1 MKDDFYKDIKHKR
14 TQDEAEQSKGKA
26 KNKEKKDKIKE
37 DEKNQEEQ
45 SLKRSAK
52 YKENA
57 KDAPGQF
64 SSKVKEYFNRENLEK
79 GKAFFAGKLSTYN
92 ERFSDELNVTRKK
105 LDEFRNRPK
114 NQKSTAKGPGDEQ
127 EGTRNKGLIP
137 LIAAGVILVPLTL
150 FLGFIIISNFWP
162 SNDGM
167 ELATDEG
174 GTEETEEAAEDES
187 RDEELEEQRFEM
199 ERRMAES
206 RESEDDDSGESEEE
220 DSEVTE
226 EEVSEEGDLASEN
239 VEAVY
244 SSDELSIL
252 KDIAGDAI
260 EEREGGDESAVESS
274 DASGESEDEQTQEED
289 AAGEDQEAESAGA
302 THVVGE
308 GDNLYQIAR
317 QYYGSGTP
325 ENVQRIRDANGV
337 TGNNISLGQELHIP

>member
-14 TQDEAEQSKGKA
+14 TQDDAEQSKGKA
-26 KNKEKKDKIKE
+26 KNKEKKDKTKE
-37 DEKNQEEQ
+37 DEKSREEQ
-45 SLKRSAK
+45 SFKRSAK
-52 YKENA
+52 YKEDAKNA
-57 KDAPGQF
+57 SGQF

-79 GKAFFAGKLSTYN
+79 GKAFFAGKLSAYN
-92 ERFSDELNVTRKK
+92 ERFSDELKVTREK

-114 NQKSTAKGPGDEQ
+114 NQKSAAEGPGGEQ
-127 EGTRNKGLIP
+127 EANRNKGLIP

-174 GTEETEEAAEDES
+174 DTEETEEAAEDEG

-206 RESEDDDSGESEEE
+206 RGSEDDEAGDSEEE
-220 DSEVTE
+220 EAEVTE
-226 EEVSEEGDLASEN
+226 EEVAEEGDLASEN

-252 KDIAGDAI
+252 DDIAGDAI
-260 EEREGGDESAVESS
+260 EEREGGDESAEGSS
-274 DASGESEDEQTQEED
+274 DASGETEDEQAQEED
-289 AAGEDQEAESAGA
+289 AAAGDQEAESAGA

-308 GDNLYQIAR
+308 GDNLYQIAI
-317 QYYGSGTP
+317 QYYGSGSA

-337 TGNNISLGQELHIP
+337 TGNDISLGQELIIP

>member
-1 MKDDFYKDIKHKR
+1 MKDNFYKDIKHKR

-26 KNKEKKDKIKE
+26 KNKEKKDNVKE
-37 DEKNQEEQ
+37 DENKTEEQ
-45 SLKRSAK
+45 SFKRSAK
-52 YKENA
+52 YKEDAKNA
-57 KDAPGQF
+57 TTRF

-79 GKAFFAGKLSTYN
+79 GKAFFAGKLSSYN
-92 ERFSDELNVTRKK
+92 ERFSDELKVTREK

-114 NQKSTAKGPGDEQ
+114 NQKIAADESRDEQ
-127 EGTRNKGLIP
+127 GAGRNKGLVP
-137 LIAAGVILVPLTL
+137 LIAAGVIIVPLTL

-167 ELATDEG
+167 ELATDDG
-174 GTEETEEAAEDES
+174 GTEETEEAAESEEAAEDEG
-187 RDEELEEQRFEM
+187 RDEGLEDQRFEM

-206 RESEDDDSGESEEE
+206 RGTEDDESGESEEE
-220 DSEVTE
+220 DVEVTE
-226 EEVSEEGDLASEN
+226 EEDLASEN

-252 KDIAGDAI
+252 EDIAGDAI
-260 EEREGGDESAVESS
+260 EEREGGDESAEETS
-274 DASGESEDEQTQEED
+274 DASGEAEAGQAQDED
-289 AAGEDQEAESAGA
+289 ASGEDQESVGA

-317 QYYGSGTP
+317 QYYGSGSA

-337 TGNNISLGQELHIP
+337 TGNNISLGQELVIP